1 MSFFDAPHVKR
12 AIEEAN
18 FLRRRLDNQTQ
29 IVLETGAADEQIAL
43 EYLHT
48 LYATVEKEHQLYLRF
63 RLSDDVE
70 ALKAAAELDG
80 AKIAAEHPD
89 FINGDQFYRKL
100 KEDIKEALESMDD
113 TDLDDVSDLW

>member
-29 IVLETGAADEQIAL
+29 IVLKTQGQDEQVAL
-43 EYLHT
+43 EFLHT

-63 RLSDDVE
+63 RLSDNDE
-70 ALKAAAELDG
+70 ALEAAAQLDG
-80 AKIAAEHPD
+80 AKVAAEHPD
-89 FINGDQFYRKL
+89 FASGDQFYRKL
-100 KEDIKEALESMDD
+100 KEDIKQALSAMDD
-113 TDLDDVSDLW
+113 TDLEDVSELW

>member
-100 KEDIKEALESMDD
+100 KEDIKEALDVMDD
-113 TDLDDVSDLW
+113 TDLDDVSELW

>member
-1 MSFFDAPHVKR
+1 MSFLDAPHVKR

-100 KEDIKEALESMDD
+100 KEDIKEALDVMDD
-113 TDLDDVSDLW
+113 TDLDDVSELW